1 MDFRSNELLRNGSGY
16 IDPTAYAAMK
26 NFDKE
31 QRCMQYKRGR
41 IFEYDVKP
49 GDTKTALIV
58 SADHRAGDDWL
69 NIIILAD
76 ERKSDT
82 NIPVAGFF
90 ADCGAVSFAW
100 ANRFGGY
107 IDKASDAEM
116 RNIDAGIM
124 YALGLESKSE
134 QKTVSVTPPPSEPQ
148 NFAVELAE
156 AKTEAR
162 IYRELYERLMGD
174 FAGCGKS

>member
-1 MDFRSNELLRNGSGY
+1 MGGYNDILRNGSGY

-31 QRCMQYKRGR
+31 QRCMPYKRGR

-69 NIIILAD
+69 NIIILSD
-76 ERKSDT
+76 ERKHET
-82 NIPVAGFF
+82 NIPVAGRY

-107 IDKASDAEM
+107 IDKASEAEM
-116 RNIDAGIM
+116 RKIDAGIM
-124 YALGLESKSE
+124 TALGLESKAE
-134 QKTVSVTPPPSEPQ
+134 QTKASVTPSPEPR
-148 NFAVELAE
+148 NFAVELSE

-162 IYRELYERLMGD
+162 IFRELYERLQGIL
-174 FAGCGKS
+174 AGGKA